1 MALFSRRWHYFIAL
15 LLAPIVLILLLMIAI
30 YLPPVQR
37 WAVGVA
43 AQQLEEAM
51 GLKVE
56 VGSVGLTP
64 FLDLQLGEVV
74 AIDTERDTLLNA
86 KAFVLDAAFW
96 PLWKGRVD
104 VEELRLEHT
113 QLNSKSLISDLQLR
127 GRVGRL
133 TVRSQGIDLR
143 RSAVRLNHLRV
154 ADADLHIAL
163 SDTAAPD
170 TAKQPVAWVIAV
182 DEAQLERTA
191 LAVSMPGD
199 TLRMRGRIAS
209 AQLRGGH
216 FDLGRQEHRFAA
228 FSSTPTSVEVETT
241 RSPMHLRAAWDKVQ
255 LTQAALRLK
264 EPSYRLQ
271 SIALSGG
278 SMAMNQQRVPL
289 PSAPLFDLYDVGLR
303 IDSLVYGRGQ
313 QFSAFVRT
321 LGGKERLHRLHLAQA
336 TGAVR
341 GDSSGIRLP
350 RFRMA
355 TPYSEVEA
363 QARVD
368 WAALR
373 PEGRGLLD
381 VRLTSHW
388 QAGELLAIAR
398 PYLAPAQWHNL
409 QRFAQHYAATTPL
422 GLTAQLRGNLRQL
435 QVEALDVDLFR
446 LAQLQARGQ
455 LSRPTL
461 PQRKGRIDFT
471 LKAPRLQP
479 LTTLLPP
486 SAQAHVQLPRALSAK
501 GHVVFAGKDFRT
513 NTTLGLERGSLAVS
527 GGVDLAREHYNL
539 RVRLQQFP
547 IAQWLKGYPL
557 SPFSG
562 EIGAKGQGFSPT
574 ALRSNLVA
582 SAKITHFAYDKYR
595 LDGLQL
601 DARMRGG
608 NAVVDFSAANAWLS
622 GRGNVVAQLGKT
634 TRATADVRIDRLRLN
649 QLVVMRDT
657 LTLGGHW
664 QLQLATSA
672 GGKTMEA
679 AGRLAQLHLLTP
691 RRGMSLRD
699 IAFAVT
705 ARPQHTTAYVDAGD
719 LHLDFKSLGSLQQLS
734 RSATRLMRV
743 AQHQIA
749 QRTIDQAALQRV
761 LPHASLHLR
770 AGSDNPLAT
779 IARHLDYRFSS
790 LDLALEGSPQAGLN
804 GHFRAGQLATEE
816 LVIDTVYGNIDRD
829 ERGTHFLLTAHNDR
843 KTNPNPFTAKVKSY
857 LFDRGLGAEVV
868 FADGKGAVGLNLG
881 AQLELA
887 EGGYLM
893 RLYPDEPIVAYRR
906 FQVNEGNY
914 VFLGHD
920 RRIRADVR
928 LLADDGTGL
937 MVRSE
942 DETGTKNDIS
952 VNVKDLNLGELA
964 NVLPYLPKVGGR
976 LNGDFHLVE
985 DNGTFSAMG
994 TLAAERLT
1002 YQDALLGDLGAEVV
1016 YMPKTDGEHHAD
1028 AFVMVGAE
1036 EVAQVSGSYF
1046 AAGEGRF
1053 EGVADLKR
1061 FPLALLNGFLDGTD
1075 MALRGTTS
1083 GHLAVEGQPSAPVMN
1098 GQLSFDDAHLLSKV
1112 YGLDFALEERPVVLE
1127 NSRLHFS
1134 DYRLKATTG
1143 DALTLNGDLDLSIPS
1158 RMRIDL
1164 QLAAK
1169 NYPLIN
1175 ATRNAE
1181 SLIYGK
1187 VWCDYRGTV
1196 RGSLDRLVVRGDLDV
1211 LSRTNATYL
1220 LMNSPLSVKDELSEL
1235 VTFRDFTDTMAT
1247 KAVEEKKGM
1256 DMDVSLGVN
1265 IQPEARFNCFLSNN
1279 GESYVEVTGDGR
1291 LALRMTQ
1298 QGEMRLT
1305 GRLNLSEGKMNY
1317 ELPVVPLRTFHLVSG
1332 SSVEFKGNPM
1342 NPTLNIEANDK
1353 VKAVVTENDRQRA
1366 VTFVAGVR
1374 ITRSL
1379 EEMGLEFTIDAPD
1392 DISIKNQLTAMSTE
1406 ERGKAAVAL
1415 LATGM
1420 YITDD
1425 NLANGGLKVSNAL
1438 NAFLQNEIQS
1448 IAGKALSTIDIS
1460 LGMASG
1466 TTATGQET
1474 TDYNFQFSKRFLN
1487 NRMRVIVGGKVSAG
1501 QYATNTAE
1509 SFIDN
1514 IALEYRLD
1522 QGGSRYV
1529 RVFYDRESQDPLE
1542 GSLMKAGAGVVL
1554 RRRSDTLGE
1563 LFLFRRKKT
1572 TTPDH
1577 ENQ

>member
-15 LLAPIVLILLLMIAI
+15 LLAPIVLILLLMVAI

-37 WAVGVA
+37 WAIGVA
-43 AQQLEEAM
+43 SQQLEEAM

-74 AIDTERDTLLNA
+74 AVDAQRDTVLNA
-86 KAFVLDAAFW
+86 RAFALDVAFW
-96 PLWKGRVD
+96 PLWRGQMD
-104 VEELRLEHT
+104 VETLRLEHT
-113 QLNSKSLISDLQLR
+113 QLDSKALIPDVRLR
-127 GRVGRL
+127 GRVGTL
-133 TVRSQGIDLR
+133 TARSKGVNWRQ
-143 RSAVRLNHLRV
+143 AVVRLNHLRL
-154 ADADLHIAL
+154 ADADLDIVL

-170 TAKQPVAWVIAV
+170 TAKKPLAWVVAV

-191 LAVSMPGD
+191 FAVSMPGD
-199 TLRMRGRIAS
+199 TLRTRGQVAS
-209 AQLRGGH
+209 AQLRSGH

-228 FSSTPTSVEVETT
+228 FSSTQTSVEVEAT

-255 LTQAALRLK
+255 LTQANLRLK
-264 EPSYRLQ
+264 APSYRLQ
-271 SIALSGG
+271 SVLLSGG
-278 SMAMNQQRVPL
+278 TMAMNQQRAPL
-289 PSAPLFDLYDVGLR
+289 PSAPLFSLYDVGLH
-303 IDSLVYGRGQ
+303 IDSLIYGRGQ
-313 QFSAFVRT
+313 QFSAVVRT
-321 LGGKERLHRLHLAQA
+321 LGGKERLYRLQIAQA

-341 GDSSGIRLP
+341 GDSTGILLP
-350 RFRMA
+350 RFRVA
-355 TPYSEVEA
+355 TPSSQVEA
-363 QARVD
+363 RGRLD

-373 PEGRGLLD
+373 PEGRGQLD
-381 VRLTSHW
+381 VRLTSSW
-388 QAGELLAIAR
+388 QAGELLALAR
-398 PYLAPAQWHNL
+398 PHLEAVQWHNL
-409 QRFAQHYAATTPL
+409 QRFAQRYAATKPL
-422 GLTAQLRGNLRQL
+422 GITARLRGNLQQL
-435 QVEALDVDLFR
+435 QLDGLELALFR
-446 LAQLQARGQ
+446 LARLQASGR

-461 PQRKGRIDFT
+461 PQRKGRIDFQ
-471 LKAPRLQP
+471 LNAPRLQP
-479 LTTLLPP
+479 FTTLLPP
-486 SAQAHVQLPRALSAK
+486 AAQTTVQLPRSVVAK
-501 GHVVFAGKDFRT
+501 GQVDFEGQLFHT
-513 NTTLGLERGSLAVS
+513 HTTLSLEQGSLAVS
-527 GGVDLAREHYNL
+527 GGVDLARETYDL
-539 RVRLQQFP
+539 RARVQHFP

-574 ALRSNLVA
+574 AIRANLVA
-582 SAKITHFAYDKYR
+582 SAKIDRFAYDRYQ
-595 LDGLQL
+595 LDGLKL

-608 NAVVDFSAANAWLS
+608 NAVVDFSAANRWLS
-622 GRGNVVAQLGKT
+622 GRGNVMAQVGKT
-634 TRATADVRIDRLRLN
+634 IRARADMQIDRLHLN
-649 QLVVMRDT
+649 QLVAMKDT
-657 LTLGGHW
+657 LTLGGRW
-664 QLQLATSA
+664 QLQMATSG
-672 GGKTMEA
+672 GGKTMSA
-679 AGRLAQLHLLTP
+679 SGHLAQLHLLTP

-699 IAFAVT
+699 IDFAFQT
-705 ARPQHTTAYVDAGD
+705 RPQQTTAVVDAGD
-719 LHLDFKSLGSLQQLS
+719 LHLDFNSQGSLPQLS
-734 RSATRLMRV
+734 RSAKRLMQV
-743 AQHQIA
+743 AERQIA
-749 QRTIDQAALQRV
+749 QRTIDQAALQRL
-761 LPHASLHLR
+761 LPNASLHLR

-779 IARHLDYRFSS
+779 IARHLDYHFSS
-790 LDLALEGSPQAGLN
+790 LDLALEGSALAGLN
-804 GHFRAGQLATEE
+804 GHLRAGQLATKE
-816 LVIDTVYGNIDRD
+816 LVIDTVYGNVDRD
-829 ERGTHFLLTAHNDR
+829 ERGTHFLLTAHNDK
-843 KTNPNPFTAKVKSY
+843 KTNPNPFTAKLKSY
-857 LFDRGLGAEVV
+857 LFDRGLGTEVR
-868 FADGKGAVGLNLG
+868 FADGKGEVGLEMG
-881 AQLELA
+881 AQVELA
-887 EGGYLM
+887 EGGYLL
-893 RLYPDEPIVAYRR
+893 RLYPDAPIVAYRR

-914 VFLGHD
+914 IFLGDD

-937 MVRSE
+937 MVRSD
-942 DETGTKNDIS
+942 DEAGAKNDLS

-964 NVLPYLPKVGGR
+964 KVLPYLPKVAGR

-985 DNGTFSAMG
+985 DNGTLSAMG
-994 TLAAERLT
+994 TLTAERLT
-1002 YQDALLGDLGAEVV
+1002 YQGALLGDLGAEVV

-1028 AFVMVGAE
+1028 AFVMVGTE

-1046 AAGEGRF
+1046 TGEKGRF
-1053 EGVADLKR
+1053 EGVADLKS
-1061 FPLALLNGFLDGTD
+1061 FPLALLNGFLDGTE
-1075 MALRGTTS
+1075 MTLNGAAS
-1083 GHLAVEGQPSAPVMN
+1083 GHLALAGQPTAPVVN
-1098 GQLSFDDAHLLSKV
+1098 GQLIFDNAHLHSKV
-1112 YGLDFALEERPVVLE
+1112 YGLDFALEERPVVFA
-1127 NSRLHFS
+1127 NSRLTLS
-1134 DYRLKATTG
+1134 DYRLKAATG
-1143 DALTLNGDLDLSIPS
+1143 DALTLNGDLDFSKPDAMTL
-1158 RMRIDL
+1158 DL
-1164 QLAAK
+1164 QMAAT

-1196 RGSLDRLVVRGDLDV
+1196 RGSLDRLVVRGNLDI

-1235 VTFRDFTDTMAT
+1235 VIFRDFTDTIVSKT
-1247 KAVEEKKGM
+1247 LEEKKGM
-1256 DMDVSLGVN
+1256 DMDLSLGVN
-1265 IQPEARFNCFLSNN
+1265 IQPEAHFNCFLSNN

-1305 GRLNLSEGKMNY
+1305 GRLHLNEGKMNY
-1317 ELPVVPLRTFHLVSG
+1317 ELPVVPLRTFHLVAG
-1332 SSVEFKGNPM
+1332 SSVEFKGDPM

-1353 VKAVVTENDRQRA
+1353 IKAIVTENDRQRA

-1379 EEMGLEFTIDAPD
+1379 EDMGLEFTIDAPD
-1392 DISIKNQLTAMSTE
+1392 DISIKNQLTEMSTE
-1406 ERGKAAVAL
+1406 DRGKAAVAL

-1425 NLANGGLKVSNAL
+1425 NLASGGLKVSNAV
-1438 NAFLQNEIQS
+1438 NAFLQNEIQN

-1529 RVFYDRESQDPLE
+1529 RVFYDRDSQDPLE

-1572 TTPDH
+1572 TTSEN